1 MVFGWGNGKY
11 VSSCGRSPAVGNYYA
26 TTALALGELK
36 VVQPKREIY
45 IYANGTKNTSDTHA
59 NFTLRLS
66 LAVSLFGRLDFSLY

>member
-26 TTALALGELK
+26 TTALAFGELK

-45 IYANGTKNTSDTHA
+45 IYANGTKVQATPTRI
-59 NFTLRLS
+59 LRFAS
-66 LAVSLFGRLDFSLY
+66 H